1 VAELLAKG
9 VTIFNGIKLI
19 ERSRILKHG
28 FKRYTWMSETDTDEA
43 TTINTKNGFY
53 ILEPDESAI
62 FYSYSDAE
70 RSTLYFFYFYNIFLI
85 SFVED
90 LVIELVILRGI
101 GTSGPVSQPLYA
113 WLKEVIIQACNERR
127 NVRVSSGFFFFFSFT
142 DSKIYSPTIQ
152 EILSRLD
159 SILVHAMSM
168 SLDGQRALQKLWT
181 IRSRLNMTVML
192 LGFFQFSG
200 ALFNL

>member
-1 VAELLAKG
+1 MAELLAKG

-19 ERSRILKHG
+19 ERSRILEHG

-53 ILEPDESAI
+53 ILEPDESAN

-127 NVRVSSGFFFFFSFT
+127 NVRVSSSFFFFFFLF
-142 DSKIYSPTIQ
+142 Y
-152 EILSRLD
+152 RL
-159 SILVHAMSM
+159 
-168 SLDGQRALQKLWT
+168 K
-181 IRSRLNMTVML
+181 
-192 LGFFQFSG
+192 
-200 ALFNL
+200 NL